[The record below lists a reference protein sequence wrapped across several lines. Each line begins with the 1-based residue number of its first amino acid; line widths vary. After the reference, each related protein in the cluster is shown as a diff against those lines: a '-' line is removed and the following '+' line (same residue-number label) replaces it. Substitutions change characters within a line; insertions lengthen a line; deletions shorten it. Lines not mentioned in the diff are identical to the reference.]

1 MQKWALSVACAI
13 GILCLF
19 ISMRCLTNVNLN
31 VDETIPLR
39 VSDWMRESGTLNPN
53 WANADLVEFLKYDQ
67 YNFYFY
73 NIVAHISLVVGS
85 WFGIEQLVTLRI
97 LNLLLQLAMML
108 VIGDCLRRLGAGTLG
123 IAAGA
128 LSVFLFPLL
137 AQDATM
143 ARPECLVAL
152 IASIVAWLSVSV
164 PHRIYGPALIGF
176 AIALGVAIKF
186 SFFVFAAP
194 LAIYWVVRN
203 RVFQVQALGS
213 TIGFGAV
220 GGIVGIVVAMPYALV
235 NFDVYLNGIE
245 YLMTQYSGQH
255 PPHSRVGLSF
265 FAQLEWILLYF
276 AITAGALLIFTVLGS
291 CVVRVAREKGAVFFI
306 APFLLMLFYFAT
318 KSVFFERNFSQSIP
332 TLCIAFG
339 LVVHGV
345 KSDLDASTRNFGY
358 SSLAALLLFLSLGQ
372 MAYWSSTITDATER
386 FGERRVQSENQANLV
401 NFSEMGF
408 AGSIHNVVPE
418 CGSIAL
424 LEYNDPWTEGQL
436 LNLQNSGYAKIGDYK
451 SRFSIIPTSTLHVYL
466 DPDIHYLSKPCNS
479 AG

>member
-1 MQKWALSVACAI
+1 MQKWALGVACAI

-31 VDETIPLR
+31 IDETIPLR

-53 WANADLVEFLKYDQ
+53 WAHADLIEFLKYDQ

-97 LNLLLQLAMML
+97 LNLLLQFAMML

-123 IAAGA
+123 IAAGV
-128 LSVFLFPLL
+128 LSVVLFPLL

-143 ARPECLVAL
+143 VRPECLVAL

-213 TIGFGAV
+213 TIGIGAV

-245 YLMTQYSGQH
+245 YLMNQYSTQH
-255 PPHSRVGLSF
+255 PPHSRAESTF
-265 FAQLEWILLYF
+265 FSQFEWVVSYF
-276 AITAGALLIFTVLGS
+276 SVTAGVFLVITLFGALFDGE
-291 CVVRVAREKGAVFFI
+291 AREKGAFWFVL
-306 APFLLMLFYFAT
+306 PFVLALFYFST
-318 KSVFFERNFSQSIP
+318 KPVFFERNFSQSIP
-332 TLCIAFG
+332 PLCIAFG
-339 LVVHGV
+339 IVVDRFWK
-345 KSDLDASTRNFGY
+345 KSRHCSKTSGFG
-358 SSLAALLLFLSLGQ
+358 LAAIAVSGLSLVQ
-372 MAYWSSTITDATER
+372 MGYWTSQITQATEYI
-386 FGERRVQSENQANLV
+386 GERRTHFQEEHELTS
-401 NFSEMGF
+401 FSEMGF
-408 AGSIHNVVPE
+408 SGSIHNLIPP
-418 CGSIAL
+418 CGEVAV
-424 LEYNDPWTEGQL
+424 LEYNDPWTESHL
-436 LNLQNSGYAKIGDYK
+436 LRLEQSGYEEIAEYH
-451 SRFSIIPTSTLHVYL
+451 SRFSAIPTSTLQVNL
-466 DPDIHYLSKPCNS
+466 DPDIHYLRKSCETEL
-479 AG
+479 